1 MSLDN
6 AWSLDSY
13 DMFREERNRKTI
25 TPLALD
31 YRMNAFSDANYLQ
44 KTLTVFLMSVLVGL
58 HRSPPQLIRAVGGK
72 CPSIL
77 NQIAYVLTAMR
88 HLSSKAETTASED
101 APCDLYFTS
110 GGKHAGHCIS

>member
-1 MSLDN
+1 
-6 AWSLDSY
+6 
-13 DMFREERNRKTI
+13 MFREERNRKTI

-72 CPSIL
+72 CPSICPL
-77 NQIAYVLTAMR
+77 FSI
-88 HLSSKAETTASED
+88 SFE
-101 APCDLYFTS
+101 
-110 GGKHAGHCIS
+110 AGWLPEKLFQVHEKRDTVMDEFL

>member
-1 MSLDN
+1 MDFFLLKQAISFCTSTKKSGID

-25 TPLALD
+25 IPLALD

-58 HRSPPQLIRAVGGK
+58 HRSPPQLIHAVGGK
-72 CPSIL
+72 CPSIFE
-77 NQIAYVLTAMR
+77 I
-88 HLSSKAETTASED
+88 
-101 APCDLYFTS
+101 
-110 GGKHAGHCIS
+110 I